1 MITYVNTVL
10 VSNKNGEGLAT
21 AKELAGSASL
31 SDLDSM
37 VGKFAFMNCDPCTS
51 GGGQIKDV
59 YAMSSEAKRFKIGV
73 VTSEHTEKQSLNG
86 VTYIPVVKWSNII
99 NAEDIKTVTAL
110 NYTEDTEDTVIIDFS
125 KIPTETLTILQ
136 QGGCPISLRLTFK
149 DMPMRFRKWTETYS
163 YTTQVGDTIKN
174 IITGLASDILRN
186 PKRQRVY
193 VNCSDS
199 TITLTAMKY
208 DDDNKATT
216 ENVYAKCR
224 FDANMYW
231 KNPNAPGWASN
242 NYNDLG
248 VIIKKTQGKTYPAT
262 AKLVRD
268 RERSAFDY
276 AGTLHRCCWY
286 DPQPDMV
293 TDLNTHYNG
302 IIIEFENAYH
312 TADDLTRKTKQT
324 LELYSNN
331 TKGVVTLSAND
342 IAGGLLNLLQVI
354 STQRTKLNMPINN
367 SDAYAE

>member
-10 VSNKNGEGLAT
+10 VSNKNGKGLAT
-21 AKELAGSASL
+21 ASELAGSASL
-31 SDLDSM
+31 SDLDSL
-37 VGKFAFMNCDPCTS
+37 VGKFAFMNCDPSPIT
-51 GGGQIKDV
+51 GV
-59 YAMSSEAKRFKIGV
+59 YELSNDARKFKIGV
-73 VTSEHTEKQSLNG
+73 VTSEHTEKQRSNG

-99 NAEDIKTVTAL
+99 NAKDIKTITRLDYV
-110 NYTEDTEDTVIIDFS
+110 EDTEDRVVIDFS

-163 YTTQVGDTIKN
+163 YTTQVGDTIDD
-174 IITGLASDILRN
+174 IVAGLTNDILRN

-193 VNCSDS
+193 VSCTDT

-248 VIIKKTQGKTYPAT
+248 VKISKQEGKTYPAS

-331 TKGVVTLSAND
+331 TEGSEIHKADD
-342 IAGGLLNLLQVI
+342 IAGGLLNAVCTI
-354 STQRTKLNMPINN
+354 SGLNKPIDNF
-367 SDAYAE
+367 DANVG

>member
-10 VSNKNGEGLAT
+10 VSNQNGKGLAT
-21 AKELAGSASL
+21 ASELAGSTSL
-31 SDLDSM
+31 SDLDSL
-37 VGKFAFMNCDPCTS
+37 VGKFAFMNCDPCGP
-51 GGGQIKDV
+51 GGTQIKDI
-59 YAMSSEAKRFKIGV
+59 YALSSEAKRFKIGV
-73 VTSEHTEKQSLNG
+73 VTSEHTEKQYLNG
-86 VTYIPVVKWSNII
+86 VNYIPVVKWSNII

-110 NYTEDTEDTVIIDFS
+110 DYTEDTEDEVFIDFAN
-125 KIPTETLTILQ
+125 IPTETLTILQ

-174 IITGLASDILRN
+174 IIDGLAKDILRN

-193 VNCSDS
+193 VKCTDT
-199 TITLTAMKY
+199 TITLTAMNY

-224 FDANMYW
+224 FNANMYW

-248 VIIKKTQGKTYPAT
+248 VVIEKYEGKTYPAT

-293 TDLNTHYNG
+293 TNLNIHYNG

-324 LELYSNN
+324 LELYSNSVEGK
-331 TKGVVTLSAND
+331 TTLSSND
-342 IAGGLLNLLQVI
+342 IAGGLLNLLSAINQKR
-354 STQRTKLNMPINN
+354 TQLNMPIKNGN
-367 SDAYAE
+367 E